1 MGAHPAASA
10 WGASGRALEIKAY
23 LEAMWPLYIAYVKTL
38 Q

>member
-10 WGASGRALEIKAY
+10 WGASGWALEVKAY
-23 LEAMWPLYIAYVKTL
+23 LEAMWPFYIACAKTL

>member
-10 WGASGRALEIKAY
+10 WGASGRALEMKAY
-23 LEAMWPLYIAYVKTL
+23 LEAMWVFYIAYAKNP